1 MTSIYKLDL
10 SQIIYSPLTKRF
22 LYNGKSLTFITPWL
36 TCKEIDQDYLKIKHN
51 SKFMKYYTELY
62 DHCLKLSSAL
72 NMLLNLNL
80 KLHENIGWFDYK
92 IQKET
97 VPLDHSLINEYCQVR
112 LELKFL
118 LNSNGE
124 LNSKIENCAFKLQ
137 ETIDF
142 QSCSELS
149 DVE

>member
-10 SQIIYSPLTKRF
+10 SQIVYSPLTKRF

-62 DHCLKLSSAL
+62 NHCTKLS
-72 NMLLNLNL
+72 NTNFTQLNLLL
-80 KLHENIGWFDYK
+80 KIHENIGWFDYK

-112 LELKFL
+112 LELKLFL
-118 LNSNGE
+118 LNGE